1 MSEETIEESA
11 LVPADH
17 AQLIERFSAELGDD
31 LISIQSNHG
40 DVVARV
46 RPEAWVKA
54 GETARD
60 VLDLEY
66 LSFISV
72 VDWMPAPI
80 PPGTSDSDTSTP
92 TQPSEMTH
100 GVGGGE
106 SRFQIFASVQTVRT
120 ATSLVVKADL
130 DGAHPLIPTWSGL
143 YPGADWHEREAMDMF
158 GVTFAG
164 HPNPQKIYLPAEF
177 EGHPLRKD
185 FPLLARE
192 VKPWPGLVDV
202 EPMPGA
208 GADDE

>member
-1 MSEETIEESA
+1 
-11 LVPADH
+11 
-17 AQLIERFSAELGDD
+17 
-31 LISIQSNHG
+31 
-40 DVVARV
+40 
-46 RPEAWVKA
+46 
-54 GETARD
+54 
-60 VLDLEY
+60 
-66 LSFISV
+66 
-72 VDWMPAPI
+72 
-80 PPGTSDSDTSTP
+80 
-92 TQPSEMTH
+92 
-100 GVGGGE
+100 
-106 SRFQIFASVQTVRT
+106 VRT